1 MSNSVTFYTHPQSR
15 GRVARWMLEE
25 TGISYETEILDYATT
40 MKAPEYLAINPM
52 GKVPAIRHGD
62 QIVTECA
69 AICAYL
75 AEAFRDA
82 GLAPEPAER
91 ADYYRW
97 LFFFAGPLEAAVV
110 NRALGFEVP
119 PEQQMMAG
127 YGNFATAVS
136 TVDALLSD
144 RAYVCGDR
152 FTAADVYCGA
162 QIGWGLQF
170 GTLEARDSFSA
181 YWERL
186 ASRPAHVRAVE
197 IDDALLA
204 EADG

>member
-1 MSNSVTFYTHPQSR
+1 
-15 GRVARWMLEE
+15 
-25 TGISYETEILDYATT
+25 
-40 MKAPEYLAINPM
+40 
-52 GKVPAIRHGD
+52 
-62 QIVTECA
+62 
-69 AICAYL
+69 
-75 AEAFRDA
+75 
-82 GLAPEPAER
+82 
-91 ADYYRW
+91 
-97 LFFFAGPLEAAVV
+97 
-110 NRALGFEVP
+110 
-119 PEQQMMAG
+119 MMAG